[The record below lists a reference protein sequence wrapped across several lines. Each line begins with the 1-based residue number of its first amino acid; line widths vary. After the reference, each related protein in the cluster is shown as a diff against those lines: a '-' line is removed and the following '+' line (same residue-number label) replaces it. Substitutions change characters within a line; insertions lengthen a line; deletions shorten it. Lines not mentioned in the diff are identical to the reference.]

1 MNLIN
6 INSAWVQN
14 PVIVLIVYGILISFI
29 IYRYPDHIKHYARKW
44 YLVWFLWPLIFFA
57 EVRSLRRIL
66 VNIVGVL
73 LVVWFTQFLG
83 DWIQPALTPADIF
96 PPPFSG
102 PKAVELQMVDQG
114 QVVSLAT
121 YTGTALPYESVNI
134 NARVDGTIQKLN
146 VYEGEY
152 VKAGTVLAK
161 LDTSHL
167 KPLYDKALAESRF
180 WQAEWGRAKE
190 LYEDKVISALE
201 RDRVRKSYET
211 SAAHAQQMWAQLN
224 YATVKTPVGGWIAKR
239 KAFQGQYI
247 RKGEMMFRVDRLD
260 ALRIQFHV
268 SERDLPFI
276 RNGDPVWL
284 EFPQMSMLAFNRNGW
299 RDKIMPST
307 EEQIATS
314 LVGKEP
320 FVNVADRVLPN
331 TDKQA
336 NPGLIAEVAVIF
348 PSVDPKTHT
357 GIVEARIGNPGT
369 LLKSDSYVVGHFRVE
384 HVNDVVRVPSK
395 AVLQMPD
402 KRDVVFVGP
411 AFSDEGNAELRE
423 VQIGLKANGRT
434 EIISG
439 VEANEFVIVRGQ
451 RNLSDGEFVTVVKR
465 NGGF

>member
-1 MNLIN
+1 
-6 INSAWVQN
+6 
-14 PVIVLIVYGILISFI
+14 
-29 IYRYPDHIKHYARKW
+29 
-44 YLVWFLWPLIFFA
+44 
-57 EVRSLRRIL
+57 
-66 VNIVGVL
+66 
-73 LVVWFTQFLG
+73 
-83 DWIQPALTPADIF
+83 
-96 PPPFSG
+96 
-102 PKAVELQMVDQG
+102 KAVELQLVDQG
-114 QVVSLAT
+114 PVVSMAT

-134 NARVDGTIQKLN
+134 NARVDGTIQKLK

-180 WQAEWGRAKE
+180 WQAEWGRARE

-211 SAAHAQQMWAQLN
+211 SAAQAQQMWAQLN

-247 RKGEMMFRVDRLD
+247 HKGEMMFRVDRLD

-284 EFPQMSMLAFNRNGW
+284 EFPQMSMLAFDRNGW
-299 RDKIMPST
+299 RDKIRPST

-320 FVNVADRVLPN
+320 FVNVADRVLPDP
-331 TDKQA
+331 DKQA
-336 NPGLIAEVAVIF
+336 TPGLIAEVAVIF

-369 LLKSDSYVVGHFRVE
+369 LLKSDSYVVGHFRVA

-395 AVLQMPD
+395 AVLQLPD
-402 KRDVVFVGP
+402 KRNVIFVGP

-423 VQIGLKANGRT
+423 VQVGLIANGRA
-434 EIISG
+434 EILSG